1 MNENNIVKLAMIK
14 KDISR
19 SRVHAANS
27 TCALSQSIPQE
38 AQSAISFPWQVDT
51 KLNSENSDM
60 EFFPTASQKPSQIIK
75 CLLTYKHIQNIL
87 SKHFEKLRGNGNT
100 TLKTTYKRNLKNDV
114 VVADDIIIKTIEFK
128 NDWNVQRRPPTEFQ
142 RLKAL
147 ALDTRF
153 SACLTVRTKSFAN
166 STGRRTV
173 FQHLVFRGISQ

>member
-1 MNENNIVKLAMIK
+1 M
-14 KDISR
+14 
-19 SRVHAANS
+19 
-27 TCALSQSIPQE
+27 
-38 AQSAISFPWQVDT
+38 DT

-128 NDWNVQRRPPTEFQ
+128 ND
-142 RLKAL
+142 
-147 ALDTRF
+147 
-153 SACLTVRTKSFAN
+153 
-166 STGRRTV
+166 
-173 FQHLVFRGISQ
+173 